1 MKKLILLLPLLFIQF
16 ATKAQLSKLT
26 FAKKLTKQHTHIVG
40 TEFHVVVP
48 EDYKVV
54 DGMAGITDGGA
65 SLLLFTKPP
74 HNPDFSKVSTQ
85 DMRKEIEK
93 QGVKVTEVTRLT
105 NVKGQPMIL
114 TGQSKVGLVQILL
127 NTPNNAWV
135 ILGTFTD
142 EDEKEEIF
150 NCLKTL
156 YVDEGK
162 KVDVNK
168 ARKFNIDL
176 SGSNLKFRDFDGT
189 NFQYISTS
197 SSYRQS
203 LVIAQLSTSALDGKT
218 LKKACQEQA
227 LTKSAGKKII
237 SEKAVKTK
245 VGEGYLI
252 VTKQGEILS
261 YTLFTSNKQTLL
273 MINARSNRSVSQ
285 TKKDFEKLLLEKIS
299 LK

>member
-1 MKKLILLLPLLFIQF
+1 
-16 ATKAQLSKLT
+16 
-26 FAKKLTKQHTHIVG
+26 
-40 TEFHVVVP
+40 
-48 EDYKVV
+48 
-54 DGMAGITDGGA
+54 
-65 SLLLFTKPP
+65 
-74 HNPDFSKVSTQ
+74 
-85 DMRKEIEK
+85 
-93 QGVKVTEVTRLT
+93 
-105 NVKGQPMIL
+105 
-114 TGQSKVGLVQILL
+114 VGLVQILL

-273 MINARSNRSVSQ
+273 MINARSNRSLSQ